1 MMSEILYRCCFCNKM
16 IISGPVDPCDVNI
29 LTNIDK
35 AKGSQQN
42 QTFYCHASCF
52 EGHLHEAIRGYLVV
66 HIVGDD

>member
-1 MMSEILYRCCFCNKM
+1 M
-16 IISGPVDPCDVNI
+16 DPCDVNI